1 MNELLQRLAA
11 LVQAR
16 NEADRQ
22 IAALIGRPA
31 TPGNIGEFV
40 AATIFGIRLA
50 ASGSQAGYDGVF
62 ETGPVAGKR
71 VNVKAYGRHEGLLD
85 VSPHPCD
92 YYLVLAGPPGS
103 ARHRPWTIQPVFL
116 FDTRTLLMALK
127 ERGVKIS
134 IATSVRRDQ
143 WEAARIY
150 PTHERAPLRLTGEQQ
165 ELLELFA
172 APRPNQPMGP

>member
-1 MNELLQRLAA
+1 MNEQLQRLAA
-11 LVQAR
+11 MVRAR

-40 AATIFGIRLA
+40 AAKVFGIRLA
-50 ASGSQAGYDGVF
+50 VSGSQAGYDGVF
-62 ETGPVAGKR
+62 ETGELAGKR

-92 YYLVLAGPPGS
+92 YYLVLAGPQGP
-103 ARHRPWTIQPVFL
+103 ARHRPWNIEQVFL
-116 FDTRTLLMALK
+116 FDTRTLLLALK
-127 ERGVKIS
+127 ERGVKIG
-134 IATSVRRDQ
+134 IATSVRKDQ

-150 PTHERAPLRLTGEQQ
+150 PTHKRAPLNLTSEQQ
-165 ELLELFA
+165 ELLKLFA
-172 APRPNQPMGP
+172 AS